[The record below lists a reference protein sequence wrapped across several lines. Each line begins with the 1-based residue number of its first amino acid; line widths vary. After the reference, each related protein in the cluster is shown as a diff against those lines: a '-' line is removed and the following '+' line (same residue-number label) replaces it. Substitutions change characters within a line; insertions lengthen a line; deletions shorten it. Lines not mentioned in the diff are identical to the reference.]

1 MFALPPKADIT
12 HTSRCT
18 NTQQFSPVGSQAKEQ
33 SSCSEWTGVLP
44 QTEHCCGDWKTL
56 MGAFGSN
63 PAGPFARVGLRWC
76 GGWRRAHL

>member
-1 MFALPPKADIT
+1 MSALPPKADIT